1 MSELLNLAEYK
12 QQLTEQI
19 SNLDLSDYELPN
31 DFKRQFHNFGEY
43 KIEEYYK
50 YTIKVSSKKSVCY
63 IPNQWVFIAAIC
75 SKYCIELKKYKQKL
89 QSLGITDEDFE
100 SCHPSSSDKLIPD
113 EHRTNEY
120 VSKKAADLLNSY
132 DGDDK
137 DFLISF
143 LWDYDS
149 WGGGKNIKRD
159 NDFTISP
166 CLNVA
171 NSINASSSL
180 IGDLAKAIGDD
191 NNLYDSLIN
200 SAEMDKIRK
209 GVQIVKNELVRERL
223 AASFLK
229 MAMKTTLDLDKNLSG
244 LEKTG
249 KYKVTRKNLKI
260 DGFWIGRDK
269 NQPPTRDSDI
279 YPDVSWSFN
288 NKEYVLNVEI
298 TPKDMEEIFFP
309 AYNDAYQRQ
318 LFMEKDLNGDY
329 VLYKIIK
336 PQQQIDL
343 ISLYPLQQIFYGAPG
358 TGKSHEIKEK
368 TKGDD
373 SVIRT
378 TFHPDSDYSTFV
390 GCYKPTMG
398 DPKPIYGFDATG
410 KTVKVEDPKGTIINE
425 RKIEYEFV
433 PQAFTKAYVQAW
445 KKMCN
450 INHIKSIPIGA
461 SVVGNAKSP
470 YEKTDFIGTNS
481 SFNYKEK
488 GAKLTDDEK
497 EALVKV
503 DNFDFPFDGI
513 HSFGELHDELTVI
526 VTDKPTEEQSDRY
539 YKEITLSAKQIR
551 ELYRLFIENRDTFGF
566 LESILS
572 KILQELNWSWHPDLD
587 KLKDY
592 NGNDITIE
600 VREGHQLL
608 GLYDSATKT
617 VYLFKNNIRGDIG
630 LLRAVYIHEMF
641 HAYFHSQEL
650 YIPEIEE
657 PIVECCALCFLELFD
672 NKICET
678 YKVSVKR
685 KQQSS
690 AICYYGFGVVL
701 FEHRSLDWMKLYQNG
716 LNNVDASSSIVKE
729 YTNKY
734 SPVYPFDDE
743 QKTMD
748 LLYNILN
755 PQSNTKQDKSA
766 QFLIIEE
773 INRGN
778 CAQIFGDLFQLLD
791 RNEYGYSEYPIVA
804 DDDLKKVLAEEF
816 KNLNLDALKQEI
828 DAVFKENYPNG
839 ITDKILNGKLLV
851 LPKNFYIW
859 ATMNTSDQS
868 LFPIDSAFKR
878 RWEWKYMPIGYKN
891 KDWTIKI
898 GEKEYKWVD
907 FQRTINDKIYSVDN
921 SEDKQ
926 LGDFF
931 VDANRTSTIIT
942 ADTLLNKI
950 LFYIW
955 NDVCKDDPDQI
966 FRWKDYKDDK
976 EKSIRFS
983 DFFDNDRDK
992 KLQGLMC
999 FLEVNAI
1006 GESEETNETE
1016 PSLTTEESE
1025 TSESLAEKDDEVTP

>member
-1 MSELLNLAEYK
+1 MNRDRQLELYQDFIINCTNNAKSVKNY
-12 QQLTEQI
+12 
-19 SNLDLSDYELPN
+19 S
-31 DFKRQFHNFGEY
+31 DFKRINECLKPLFPGKKDISILDFDDPVEFEKAMNKLFVQKQFIDYDKAGKNQY
-43 KIEEYYK
+43 SN
-50 YTIKVSSKKSVCY
+50 TIKHYLKFLYAKKM
-63 IPNQWVFIAAIC
+63 F
-75 SKYCIELKKYKQKL
+75 SKYPDLVIIDGLKESYTEEELKSILLEYLERENVGHNPTPFISFGFEFGDSFINGNINVKKFIHDA
-89 QSLGITDEDFE
+89 GITTANADYYLGMGVDLYKATYNKIYGIRFGTTRI
-100 SCHPSSSDKLIPD
+100 SD
-113 EHRTNEY
+113 
-120 VSKKAADLLNSY
+120 SY
-132 DGDDK
+132 
-137 DFLISF
+137 F
-143 LWDYDS
+143 
-149 WGGGKNIKRD
+149 NIKD
-159 NDFTISP
+159 
-166 CLNVA
+166 
-171 NSINASSSL
+171 
-180 IGDLAKAIGDD
+180 
-191 NNLYDSLIN
+191 
-200 SAEMDKIRK
+200 
-209 GVQIVKNELVRERL
+209 
-223 AASFLK
+223 
-229 MAMKTTLDLDKNLSG
+229 
-244 LEKTG
+244 
-249 KYKVTRKNLKI
+249 
-260 DGFWIGRDK
+260 
-269 NQPPTRDSDI
+269 
-279 YPDVSWSFN
+279 
-288 NKEYVLNVEI
+288 
-298 TPKDMEEIFFP
+298 
-309 AYNDAYQRQ
+309 
-318 LFMEKDLNGDY
+318 
-329 VLYKIIK
+329 
-336 PQQQIDL
+336 
-343 ISLYPLQQIFYGAPG
+343 PLQQIFYGAPG

-398 DPKPIYGFDATG
+398 NPKPIYGFDATG
-410 KTVKVEDPKGTIINE
+410 KTVKVEDPKGTIIKE

-450 INHIKSIPIGA
+450 INHIKSIPVGA

-539 YKEITLSAKQIR
+539 YKEITLSAEQIR

-572 KILQELNWSWHPDLD
+572 KILLKLKWSWHPDLD

-600 VREGHQLL
+600 VRESNQLL
-608 GLYDSATKT
+608 GLYDSETKM
-617 VYLFKNNIRGDIG
+617 VYLFKNNIRGNID

-678 YKVSVKR
+678 YKASVKR

-690 AICYYGFGVVL
+690 AICYYGFGSVL
-701 FEHRSLDWMKLYQNG
+701 FEHRNLDWMKLYQNG

-729 YTNKY
+729 YTNKF
-734 SPVYPFDDE
+734 SPIYPFDDE

-748 LLYNILN
+748 LLYNILT

-791 RNEYGYSEYPIVA
+791 RNEYDYSEYPIVA

-839 ITDKILNGKLLV
+839 ITDKILNGELLV
-851 LPKNFYIW
+851 LPKNLYIW

-931 VDANRTSTIIT
+931 VDANRTGTNIS

-999 FLEVNAI
+999 FLKVNAI

-1025 TSESLAEKDDEVTP
+1025 MSENSVEKDDEVTP